1 MITKYYI
8 ILQVKV
14 IKMSIFLLTATYNGE
29 TIKIFA
35 LFHKDKNLIEK
46 FCLIFRNS
54 LFPDKSIFV
63 RNGFYF
69 RSINKDAFPGNFS
82 KRI

>member
-1 MITKYYI
+1 MDSFSKNRD
-8 ILQVKV
+8 V
-14 IKMSIFLLTATYNGE
+14 FLLELADIFQAIQGVSGKTAYG
-29 TIKIFA
+29 FS
-35 LFHKDKNLIEK
+35 DNLIEK
-46 FCLIFRNS
+46 FCLIFRNG

-82 KRI
+82 KRM